1 MLKFDEIPANML
13 FHLMPGDRVE
23 LKLHHWTAP
32 KTLSLREYQTFGLVG
47 VIDSRRLIFCDGNN
61 KYDIFVKN
69 GYDGK
74 MVTPSGEIDYIKL
87 IW

>member
-1 MLKFDEIPANML
+1 ML
-13 FHLMPGDRVE
+13 FYLKPGDQVE
-23 LKLHHWTAP
+23 LKLRHWTAP
-32 KTLSLREYQTFGLVG
+32 KTLTLREYQTFGLGG

-61 KYDIFVKN
+61 KHEMFIKN

-74 MVTPSGEIDYIKL
+74 MADGEIDYVKL